1 MLLTSDISSLMIIR
15 RFQDDPRSHGQIF
28 RDSCD
33 EIRAIP
39 FLEALET
46 LSCCFTSLIDE
57 LHKAGC
63 IADDMLQLA
72 YNIAKDVINKWYN
85 ATAKFIKSLLSLELR
100 TQFLNS

>member
-1 MLLTSDISSLMIIR
+1 MIIR
-15 RFQDDPRSHGQIF
+15 RFQDDPLCHFQIF

-39 FLEALET
+39 FLDALET

-63 IADDMLQLA
+63 IADDMLHCIQHS
-72 YNIAKDVINKWYN
+72 KRRNK
-85 ATAKFIKSLLSLELR
+85 
-100 TQFLNS
+100 QMV

>member
-1 MLLTSDISSLMIIR
+1 MRT
-15 RFQDDPRSHGQIF
+15 
-28 RDSCD
+28 
-33 EIRAIP
+33 IP

-63 IADDMLQLA
+63 IADDILRLA
-72 YNIAKDVINKWYN
+72 YNIAKDVINKWY
-85 ATAKFIKSLLSLELR
+85 ATAKFIQSLLSPELR

>member
-1 MLLTSDISSLMIIR
+1 MRT
-15 RFQDDPRSHGQIF
+15 
-28 RDSCD
+28 
-33 EIRAIP
+33 IP
-39 FLEALET
+39 FLDALET

-72 YNIAKDVINKWYN
+72 YNIAKDVINKWYS
-85 ATAKFIKSLLSLELR
+85 ATAKFIQSLLSSELR

>member
-1 MLLTSDISSLMIIR
+1 MSLSDIQR
-15 RFQDDPRSHGQIF
+15 Q
-28 RDSCD
+28 RD
-33 EIRAIP
+33 EMRTFP

-57 LHKAGC
+57 LYKAGC

-72 YNIAKDVINKWYN
+72 YNIAKDVINKWYS
-85 ATAKFIKSLLSLELR
+85 ATAKFIQSLLSLELR